1 MAAPT
6 NTIVKADIEPA
17 ISIDHTNRLVEGI
30 KTLQKIL
37 GIAEMT
43 AMGEGAVVKQYKV
56 TKKNTPAQ
64 VGEGETIALTKIER
78 KLANTYEMTLKKYR
92 KSVTAEAIQKSG
104 YEKAV
109 NDTDEKLI
117 AEVRK
122 DIKAD
127 FFTMLGT
134 GTGTASGT
142 NLQKALAALWG
153 KLQVR
158 FEDMDVTPV
167 FFINPTDVADYLGDA
182 SISTQNAFGFSYVE
196 NFLGLG
202 DALLSA
208 SVPAK
213 APMATVK
220 ENMNGVY
227 IPTGGDLARAFGL
240 TVDES
245 GLVGMMH
252 DAQSGNASLDTLVL
266 DGVLFYP
273 EEVDGVFK
281 GTIGAGA

>member
-30 KTLQKIL
+30 QTLQRIL

-43 AMGEGAVVKQYKV
+43 PMAEGTLVKQYKV
-56 TKKNTPAQ
+56 TKKNTPSQ

-78 KLANTYEMTLKKYR
+78 KLANTYEMGLKKYR
-92 KSVTAEAIQKSG
+92 KSVTAEAIQRNG
-104 YEKAV
+104 YEHAV
-109 NDTDEKLI
+109 NDTDEKLV

-134 GTGTASGT
+134 GSGTASGT

-182 SISTQNAFGFSYVE
+182 QISTQNAFGFSYVE

-213 APMATVK
+213 GPIATVK
-220 ENMNGVY
+220 ENMNGAY
-227 IPTGGDLARAFGL
+227 IPAGGDLARAFGL
-240 TVDES
+240 TVDAS

-252 DAQSGNASLDTLVL
+252 DAQSSNAALDTLIM

-281 GTIGAGA
+281 ATIAASA

>member
-30 KTLQKIL
+30 QTLQRIL
-37 GIAEMT
+37 GISDMTPMAEGT
-43 AMGEGAVVKQYKV
+43 LVKQYKV
-56 TKKNTPAQ
+56 TKKNTPNQ
-64 VGEGETIALTKIER
+64 VGEGETIALTKVER
-78 KLANTYEMTLKKYR
+78 KLANTYEMGLKKYR
-92 KSVTAEAIQKSG
+92 KSVTAESIQRNG
-104 YEKAV
+104 YEHAV
-109 NDTDEKLI
+109 NDTDEKLV

-134 GTGTASGT
+134 GTGTATGG

-182 SISTQNAFGFSYVE
+182 QISTQNAFGFSYVE

-213 APMATVK
+213 GPIATVK

-227 IPTGGDLARAFGL
+227 IPAGGDLARAFGL
-240 TVDES
+240 TVDAS

-252 DAQSGNASLDTLVL
+252 DAQSSNAALDTLIM

-281 GTIGAGA
+281 ATIAATA

>member
-30 KTLQKIL
+30 QTLQRIL

-43 AMGEGAVVKQYKV
+43 SMAEGTLVKQYKV
-56 TKKNTPAQ
+56 TKKNTPNQ
-64 VGEGETIALTKIER
+64 VGEGEPIALTKIER
-78 KLANTYEMTLKKYR
+78 KLANTFELGLKKYR
-92 KSVTAEAIQKSG
+92 KSVTAEAIQRSG

-109 NDTDEKLI
+109 NDTDEKLV

-182 SISTQNAFGFSYVE
+182 QITTQNAFGFSYVE

-213 APMATVK
+213 GPIATVK
-220 ENMNGVY
+220 ENMNGAY
-227 IPTGGDLARAFGL
+227 IPAGGDLARAFGL
-240 TVDES
+240 TVDAS

-252 DAQSGNASLDTLVL
+252 DAQSSNAALDTLIM

-281 GTIGAGA
+281 ATIAATA

>member
-17 ISIDHTNRLVEGI
+17 ISIDHTNKLVEGI
-30 KTLQKIL
+30 KTLQRIL
-37 GIAEMT
+37 GIADMT
-43 AMGEGAVVKQYKV
+43 AMAEGTLIKQYKV
-56 TKKNTPAQ
+56 TKKNTPNQ
-64 VGEGETIALTKIER
+64 VGEGETINLTKIER
-78 KLANTYEMTLKKYR
+78 KLVNTFELALKKYR
-92 KSVTAEAIQKSG
+92 KSVTAEAIQRSG
-104 YEKAV
+104 YDKAV
-109 NDTDEKLI
+109 NDTDEKLV

-134 GTGTASGT
+134 GTGTATGT
-142 NLQKALAALWG
+142 NLQEALANLWG

-158 FEDMDVTPV
+158 FEDMDVNPV
-167 FFINPTDVADYLGDA
+167 FFINPADVADYLGKA
-182 SISTQNAFGFSYVE
+182 QISTQNAFGFTYVE

-213 APMATVK
+213 APIATVK
-220 ENMNGVY
+220 ENMNGAY
-227 IPTGGDLARAFGL
+227 IPAGGDLARAFGL

-252 DAQSGNASLDTLVL
+252 DAQSSNAALDTLIM

-281 GTIGAGA
+281 ATIAPAA